1 MICVLAFSLQNIYH
15 NRSNFKHLLPTEVL
29 LYYST
34 VTIKV
39 VKCYLLM
46 FVLMHIK
53 TEETPTWSNTVV
65 IVGLGACI
73 QKAEDLKQS

>member
-1 MICVLAFSLQNIYH
+1 
-15 NRSNFKHLLPTEVL
+15 
-29 LYYST
+29 
-34 VTIKV
+34 
-39 VKCYLLM
+39 M